1 MIAPDCIQIDEYEC
15 YYDLLFLNYKDRPHR
30 MGCYCCTVFKR
41 LTPLATC
48 AVITTRHLITTAT
61 STELVLKDYG
71 KRPHLEDILGAW
83 YDRDG
88 NVFNSSMYM
97 SPARIHYHPE
107 VGEHFS

>member
-1 MIAPDCIQIDEYEC
+1 
-15 YYDLLFLNYKDRPHR
+15 